1 MDSDKIFEDLGLIA
15 INIIAAGSS
24 NTLSPKR
31 DYLEAFVRKDLKT
44 LSKYWTRLSDQ
55 TQMMILKAH
64 QPEFLKMMSS
74 FGEKEN
80 E

>member
-24 NTLSPKR
+24 NTLSAKR

-55 TQMMILKAH
+55 TQMMIFKAH